1 MKNKKPVI
9 RFKGFSEEW
18 EERELDTV
26 FHKIR
31 NAFVGVATPY
41 YVSEGHFYLESNN
54 VKDGQINRNSEIFI
68 NDEFY
73 EKQKDNWL
81 HTGDIAMV
89 QSGHVGHSAVIP
101 PELNNTAAHAL
112 IIFAEPKE
120 KINSHFLNYQFQTTE
135 TKKELRDITTGNTI
149 KHILSSEMK
158 RFNVFMSEYDE
169 QTQIGNF
176 FKNLDSLITLH
187 QRKYEKLEILKKAML
202 EKMFPKNGADVP
214 EIRFK
219 GFEGA
224 WEEKDLGD
232 VAEIK
237 TGPFGSTL
245 HAEDYV
251 EDGEP
256 IITTEHFKS
265 GILPNYKKGIP
276 QVSNFDYSRLKSY
289 LLKSGDIV
297 FSRVGSVDINAHI
310 KHFQDGWLFS
320 GRVLRVRTTES
331 IDSEFLHQEL
341 STTRVRNNVIMR
353 AVGQT
358 MPSINTQILKA
369 TQVRIPRGI
378 NEQKRIGVF
387 FINLDN
393 LLTLHQG
400 ELTKLKNLKKA
411 MLEKMFV

>member
-1 MKNKKPVI
+1 MKNKKPEI

-18 EERELDTV
+18 EEKKLEDGTL
-26 FHKIR
+26 KI
-31 NAFVGVATPY
+31 GDGLHGTPQ
-41 YVSEGHFYLESNN
+41 YVNN
-54 VKDGQINRNSEIFI
+54 GGIYFI
-68 NDEFY
+68 NGNNLISGTISVNNET
-73 EKQKDNWL
+73 KQVSVNEQFKDNK
-81 HTGDIAMV
+81 I
-89 QSGHVGHSAVIP
+89 
-101 PELNNTAAHAL
+101 LNT
-112 IIFAEPKE
+112 
-120 KINSHFLNYQFQTTE
+120 
-135 TKKELRDITTGNTI
+135 NTI
-149 KHILSSEMK
+149 LMSINGTIGNLAWYQGEKVMLGKSVAYITLEDFDKTFIYAYLQTSFIQNH
-158 RFNVFMSEYDE
+158 FMNKLTGSTIKNLGLKNIRETEVLIPTDKTE

-187 QRKYEKLEILKKAML
+187 QQKYDKLVNVKKAML

-219 GFEGA
+219 GFSAA
-224 WEEKDLGD
+224 WDGKNLGD
-232 VAEIK
+232 IAEIK

-265 GILPNYKKGIP
+265 GDLPNNKKGIP
-276 QVSNFDYSRLKSY
+276 QVSNHDYSRLKSY

-297 FSRVGSVDINAHI
+297 FSRVGSVDINARI
-310 KHFQDGWLFS
+310 KDFQDGWLFS
-320 GRVLRVRTTES
+320 GRVLRVRTSES

-369 TQVRIPRGI
+369 TQVQIPKDI
-378 NEQKRIGVF
+378 NEQRKIGVF
-387 FINLDN
+387 FINLDK
-393 LLTLHQG
+393 LLTLHQE
-400 ELTKLKNLKKA
+400 ELGKLKNLKKA

>member
-1 MKNKKPVI
+1 MMKNKKPEI

-18 EERELDTV
+18 TERELDTV

-54 VKDGQINRNSEIFI
+54 VKDGQINRNNEIFI

-73 EKQKDNWL
+73 EKQKNNWL

-120 KINSHFLNYQFQTTE
+120 KINSHFLNYQFQTTQ
-135 TKKELRDITTGNTI
+135 TKKGLRDITTGNTI

-158 RFNVFMSEYDE
+158 RFNVFMSGYDE

-176 FKNLDSLITLH
+176 FKNLDNLITLH
-187 QRKYEKLEILKKAML
+187 QRKYEKLGVLKKAML
-202 EKMFPKNGADVP
+202 EKMFPKNGKDVP

-224 WEEKDLGD
+224 WEERILGD
-232 VAEIK
+232 ISADTYGGGTPKTSITDFWSGNIPWIQSSDIIDKQLSNVKFKKSVSERAIK
-237 TGPFGSTL
+237 ESATKLIPANSIAIVTRVGVGKLAFIDYDYATSQDFLSLSKLKIDSWFGVYSIWKKIQSEL
-245 HAEDYV
+245 HAV
-251 EDGEP
+251 QGTS
-256 IITTEHFKS
+256 I
-265 GILPNYKKGIP
+265 KGITKEELL
-276 QVSNFDYSRLKSY
+276 SKSI
-289 LLKSGDIV
+289 LV
-297 FSRVGSVDINAHI
+297 P
-310 KHFQDGWLFS
+310 
-320 GRVLRVRTTES
+320 
-331 IDSEFLHQEL
+331 LHEEQE
-341 STTRVRNNVIMR
+341 
-353 AVGQT
+353 
-358 MPSINTQILKA
+358 K
-369 TQVRIPRGI
+369 
-378 NEQKRIGVF
+378 IGNYF
-387 FINLDN
+387 KNLDN

-400 ELTKLKNLKKA
+400 ELGKLKNLKKA

>member
-1 MKNKKPVI
+1 MKNKKPEI

-18 EERELDTV
+18 EEKELGV
-26 FHKIR
+26 EVKITMGQSPNGENYTNNPENSILVQG
-31 NAFVGVATPY
+31 NADMKNGKVVPRVWTKQITKTANSNDLIFSVRAPVGEVGKTDYDVVIGRGVAAI
-41 YVSEGHFYLESNN
+41 EGNEF
-54 VKDGQINRNSEIFI
+54 IF
-68 NDEFY
+68 
-73 EKQKDNWL
+73 
-81 HTGDIAMV
+81 
-89 QSGHVGHSAVIP
+89 QSLIKKNENGYWNQFSAGS
-101 PELNNTAAHAL
+101 T
-112 IIFAEPKE
+112 FDS
-120 KINSHFLNYQFQTTE
+120 INSNDLSKAIISTTSK
-135 TKKELRDITTGNTI
+135 T
-149 KHILSSEMK
+149 
-158 RFNVFMSEYDE
+158 E

-176 FKNLDSLITLH
+176 FKNLDNLITLH